1 MTGWLQRSI
10 QYTAASRFHHW
21 RLGILDRPLSL
32 MMTKSKSSLRAKRSN
47 PCRNTR
53 SKSGLL
59 RRFAPLRKRFAFVA
73 GNDVANPKHT
83 SAFPRRESPELC
95 LYASPKEGV
104 ALPSEGS
111 GATPRGERGM
121 PGARCTRSRACRIDS
136 TRVSHH
142 GRTGITRHSR
152 TRWCYSLFR
161 ALLGDRALLSPSP
174 VKSACRARQGRHR
187 SFTNLTPASGRQ
199 DHTTSP
205 SARLRS
211 RQQRNSRP
219 SHPDPTFVTI
229 AKRPFVWAGMA
240 RICR

>member
-1 MTGWLQRSI
+1 VPRVV
-10 QYTAASRFHHW
+10 RVF
-21 RLGILDRPLSL
+21 
-32 MMTKSKSSLRAKRSN
+32 
-47 PCRNTR
+47 
-53 SKSGLL
+53 
-59 RRFAPLRKRFAFVA
+59 FAPKWRAWRY
-73 GNDVANPKHT
+73 PK
-83 SAFPRRESPELC
+83 
-95 LYASPKEGV
+95 
-104 ALPSEGS
+104 
-111 GATPRGERGM
+111 GERGM
-121 PGARCTRSRACRIDS
+121 PGARCTRSRACRIGS

-205 SARLRS
+205 SASWHARQS
-211 RQQRNSRP
+211 RHPRP

-229 AKRPFVWAGMA
+229 AKRPFVLG
-240 RICR
+240 RDGGGYRSDLGRK